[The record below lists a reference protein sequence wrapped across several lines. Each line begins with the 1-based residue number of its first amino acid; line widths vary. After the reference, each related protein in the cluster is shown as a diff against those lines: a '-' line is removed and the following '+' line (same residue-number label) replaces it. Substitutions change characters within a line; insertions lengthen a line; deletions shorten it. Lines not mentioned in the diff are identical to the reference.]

1 MDTRLILAE
10 QLKAGRIKPHHL
22 LGSIKPNDSIV
33 VGSKKVS
40 VRKVRAGMFHI
51 EVGDADKEKGDVVD
65 TLDSPASA
73 KLAFIDKMVELL
85 PEPDK
90 K

>member
-10 QLKAGRIKPHHL
+10 QIKAGRIKPHHL
-22 LGSIKPNDSIV
+22 LGAIKPNDSITI
-33 VGSKKVS
+33 GDKKVQ
-40 VRKVRAGMFHI
+40 VRKVRAGVFNI
-51 EVGDADKEKGDVVD
+51 EVGDADKERGDVVD
-65 TLDSPASA
+65 TLDGPAPA

-85 PEPDK
+85 PEPK